1 MAKNTQKKVKADSIG
16 ASFTKIMFASSLGFV
31 VATVLIS
38 ILSIIFI
45 IAFAAGASSKTEVQE
60 NTVLVIKLNQ
70 PIVEQQQGD
79 LDFNI
84 DFMGLANPSSLGLN
98 KIIKAIDKAK
108 NDENIKGI
116 YLNLS
121 VITASLAELKEI
133 KDALEDFKTSGKFII
148 AHADNYIAS
157 TYYLATVADKIYI
170 TPTGTM
176 IWKGF
181 SSQIMFY
188 KGLFDK
194 LDIEPVIIRHGK
206 FKSAVEP
213 YMLDSMSPANR
224 LQLQTLID
232 NMWDNYVDE
241 IADARNLDVT
251 ALNLYADSL
260 MINSSEKAVT
270 LGLID
275 KEMFKLDVIDE
286 IKNLT
291 GIDIDKKLK
300 TISLKNYIDV
310 DVDATDISKAKT
322 KDKIA
327 IVYAEG
333 QIIDG
338 KSNDNSMGSI
348 TISNAIR
355 KAASDSSVKAIV
367 LRINSP
373 GGSALASEVI
383 LHEIELAKKH
393 KPIVVSMGR
402 YAASGGY
409 YIACY
414 ADKIYAEPYTIT
426 GSIGVFG
433 LMFNLEKLLNNKL
446 GINIEVVKSNA
457 NADFGN
463 MTRAMSPQE
472 KQFLQ
477 FQIEDI
483 YDKFISHVAIG
494 RNLTKDYVDSIG
506 QGRVWA
512 ADDALDIGLI
522 DEIGSIQSAID
533 EAASLANLDKY
544 KIVEYPKVVD
554 FFEKFI
560 QNYQTKSLQK
570 ELGSYYDIYE
580 DIQNLQNMQG
590 IQMRMLWDID
600 VN

>member
-1 MAKNTQKKVKADSIG
+1 MTKETKKKTKADTG
-16 ASFTKIMFASSLGFV
+16 ASFWKIMFASSMGFV
-31 VATVLIS
+31 FATVVFS
-38 ILSIIFI
+38 ILSVIGLII
-45 IAFAAGASSKTEVQE
+45 IAAAAAGNDDIQE
-60 NTVLVIKLNQ
+60 NTVLVVKLNQ
-70 PIVEQQQGD
+70 PIIEQQQDDLDLD
-79 LDFNI
+79 LDFMS
-84 DFMGLANPSSLGLN
+84 FANPTGLGLN
-98 KIIKAIDKAK
+98 KILKAIENAK
-108 NDENIKGI
+108 DDDNIKGI
-116 YLNLS
+116 YLDLS
-121 VITASLAELKEI
+121 VVMASLAELKEI
-133 KDALEDFKTSGKFII
+133 REALEDFKTSGKFII
-148 AHADNYIAS
+148 AHAENYMAS
-157 TYYLATVADKIYI
+157 SYYIATVADKVYI

-176 IWKGF
+176 LWKGF
-181 SSQIMFY
+181 SSQVMFY

-194 LDIEPVIIRHGK
+194 LDIEPVVIRHGK

-213 YMLDSMSPANR
+213 FMQDTMSPANR

-232 NMWDNYVDE
+232 NMWNNYVNE
-241 IADARNLDVT
+241 IADARNLDVD

-275 KEMFKLDVIDE
+275 KEMFRLDVVDE
-286 IKNLT
+286 IKTLA
-291 GIDIDKKLK
+291 GIDLDKKLK
-300 TISLKNYIDV
+300 TISLSDYIDV
-310 DVDATDISKAKT
+310 DVEIPDFKS

-338 KSNDNSMGSI
+338 KSSDGSMGSV

-355 KAASDSSVKAIV
+355 KAANNDDIKAIV

-383 LHEIELAKKH
+383 LHEIDLAKQK

-433 LMFNLEKLLNNKL
+433 LLFNIEKLLNNKL
-446 GINIEVVKSNA
+446 GVKIEVVKSNEY
-457 NADFGN
+457 ADFGN
-463 MTRAMSPQE
+463 LTRTMTPQE

-494 RNLTKDYVDSIG
+494 RDMTKAEVDSIG

-512 ADDALDIGLI
+512 ADDALQIGLV
-522 DEIGSIQSAID
+522 DEIGDIQSAID
-533 EAASLANLDKY
+533 EAAELAGLDEY

-554 FFEKFI
+554 FFEKFMED
-560 QNYQTKSLQK
+560 YYTKALEK
-570 ELGSYYDIYE
+570 ELGTYYEIYQE
-580 DIQNLQNMQG
+580 IQQLQQMQG
-590 IQMRMLWDID
+590 IQMRMLWDIN